1 MMDMQEITIKQYNH
15 DRLIA
20 ALELLQFLAK
30 RDRGLYLTDINEV
43 LTVAGMDLVK
53 KPCEKEPE
61 VIS

>member
-20 ALELLQFLAK
+20 ALELLQFVAQ
-30 RDRGLYLTDINEV
+30 RDRGLYLDDVNEV

-61 VIS
+61 VIN